1 MRVLTSASG
10 TVTHLDGREHVAK
23 YVDAPDA
30 VVRAEG
36 PACNGVGASR
46 GNVRWSEREAKAV
59 TCKSCLRILAGQHAE
74 AITENEIRTLKA
86 DARADLAEVL
96 AEVATEAAPK
106 PAARR
111 PVTEADMVVGVV
123 VFKGNGKTA
132 YRVYAVRTVEVYG
145 GGTALR
151 AGLVKTTTKSDPSRS
166 TWWAASELTTEQTG
180 AERMAEAETEARA
193 MHAQH
198 MMTPEGQAQED
209 TLAARRAEP
218 CGQCGS
224 ERSNPR
230 HHSAEGHAFVEAAEI
245 AEEDER
251 SGMHVELSS
260 GLTEF
265 VEPGHRLQHKDSG
278 TLATVTAVGPNALD
292 LRTDDGTHRS
302 GASWYWGR
310 PSVAEL
316 SEVGPIDRQAVLS
329 TRVESLLDSGVP
341 QDEAAC
347 TVLGV
352 HGPHPWY
359 AGLSS
364 KSRTRCPGRRLDPN
378 LSTLRIFTPSGE
390 AATVLGSGT
399 QGGRS
404 GVWAVREGND
414 PTWGVFF
421 VDQEHLTLQFSAYRP
436 GERAR
441 LADAA
446 RVLSRL
452 AEPGQVAELARSIAE
467 RAEAFAGGTV
477 PPWGHEAFRLRMEAD
492 AATLASWL
500 GMSAPVRL
508 ASYPSPYGGTD
519 TVAEA
524 WQARAGVQARLCR
537 SASSRWTTYGATC
550 NTPVAEDGTCPE
562 VRLHV

>member
-1 MRVLTSASG
+1 MRVLRTLTGSAAHLPARNAHDTPEPFPMCTPAG
-10 TVTHLDGREHVAK
+10 T
-23 YVDAPDA
+23 A
-30 VVRAEG
+30 VVTG
-36 PACNGVGASR
+36 SGGVTR
-46 GNVRWSEREAKAV
+46 FFPHTAKVA
-59 TCKSCLRILAGQHAE
+59 TCKRCLAALGRAHAE
-74 AITENEIRTLKA
+74 AITEDALRTSSA
-86 DARADLAEVL
+86 AARASLADV
-96 AEVATEAAPK
+96 EAQL
-106 PAARR
+106 
-111 PVTEADMVVGVV
+111 VDDM
-123 VFKGNGKTA
+123 
-132 YRVYAVRTVEVYG
+132 
-145 GGTALR
+145 L
-151 AGLVKTTTKSDPSRS
+151 
-166 TWWAASELTTEQTG
+166 
-180 AERMAEAETEARA
+180 TEARA

-198 MMTPEGQAQED
+198 MMTYEGQAQED
-209 TLAARRAEP
+209 ALAARRAEP

-230 HHSAEGHAFVEAAEI
+230 HHSAEGHTFVDHAEMDAELDAA

-251 SGMHVELSS
+251 SGMYVELSS

-265 VEPGHRLQHKDSG
+265 VEPGHRLQHKSGG

-292 LRTDDGTHRS
+292 LLTDDGTRRS

-310 PSVAEL
+310 PSLRELVAEL
-316 SEVGPIDRQAVLS
+316 PEVGPIDRRAMLS
-329 TRVESLLDSGVP
+329 TRIDSLMDSGVP
-341 QDEAAC
+341 QE
-347 TVLGV
+347 
-352 HGPHPWY
+352 
-359 AGLSS
+359 SS
-364 KSRTRCPGRRLDPN
+364 PVPDPA
-378 LSTLRIFTPSGE
+378 LRALRIYTPNGE
-390 AATVLGSGT
+390 AALVLGTGT
-399 QGGRS
+399 HGGRL
-404 GVWAVREGND
+404 GVWAVREGNA
-414 PTWGVFF
+414 PTWGAFF
-421 VDQEHLTLQFSAYRP
+421 VDEECLTLQFSAYRP

-446 RVLSRL
+446 RVLSRQ

-467 RAEAFAGGTV
+467 RAEAFASGTV
-477 PPWGHEAFRLRMEAD
+477 PPWGHEAFRLRMERD